1 MQLAS
6 TQADPPIQ
14 LAQPAAANLRDDQ
27 RLFESGPPLELQ
39 RRIGMLRDGQLHVW
53 RRAGLVVLITWAPLL
68 VLSLLQSAFDAGSA
82 RSFLG
87 DAGAHARFLFAAP
100 LLILAESECGARLSA
115 IIRNFHDAGLVRD
128 EQRERFEAAVRST
141 RRLIDSS
148 VAEIAVIALAIL
160 VIAAAA
166 FSYPI
171 GELPAWQRTGQTAL
185 SWGGWW
191 HVLISLPILAILLL
205 AWVWRF
211 VLWALLL
218 WRIANL
224 DLRLVASHPDRNAGL
239 GFLGQSLRAFSPVA
253 MALATIAAGRSANV
267 ALQGGALPT
276 PYLIFNVGFLVSI
289 VVLFTAPL
297 LVFGQP
303 LLNLWRHATLEYGAL
318 ASRVGE
324 AFEKKWLQ
332 TRQDD
337 NVNML
342 EKPDFSATTDLY
354 GVVANVYALR
364 LVPVDLTG
372 VIAICIA
379 VLLPFVPVVLLAI
392 PMQTIWSNLKSL
404 MF

>member
-1 MQLAS
+1 MTLSVRWRLLLAS
-6 TQADPPIQ
+6 
-14 LAQPAAANLRDDQ
+14 
-27 RLFESGPPLELQ
+27 S
-39 RRIGMLRDGQLHVW
+39 
-53 RRAGLVVLITWAPLL
+53 LL

-82 RSFLG
+82 SSFLH

-100 LLILAESECGARLSA
+100 LLILAESECGTRLSA

-128 EQRERFEAAVRST
+128 EQRERFEAEVRST

-148 VAEIAVIALAIL
+148 VAEVAVFTLAIL
-160 VIAAAA
+160 IVAAAA
-166 FSYPI
+166 LGYPI
-171 GELPAWQRTGQTAL
+171 SGLPAWQRTGEAAL

-191 HVLISLPILAILLL
+191 HVLVSLPILAILLL

-211 VLWALLL
+211 GLWAFLL
-218 WRIANL
+218 WRIARL

-239 GFLGQSLRAFSPVA
+239 GFLGQSLRAFSLVA
-253 MALATIAAGRSANV
+253 MALVTIAAGRSANV

-276 PYLIFNVGFLVSI
+276 PYLIFNAGFLTSI
-289 VVLFTAPL
+289 VVLFAAPL
-297 LVFGQP
+297 LVFGRP
-303 LLNLWRHATLEYGAL
+303 LLNLWRHATFEYGAL

-324 AFEKKWLQ
+324 MFEKKWLQ
-332 TRQDD
+332 DGKVNGKGGED
-337 NVNML
+337 NVL
-342 EKPDFSATTDLY
+342 EKPDFSATADLY

-372 VIAICIA
+372 VITICIA